1 MDDFERKYRKA
12 WNILFRDPKHKLKP
26 DNQYQNWTYLETKKW
41 QSPAMRHY
49 YSTRDN
55 KDYIIFVEWIPQR
68 NIYFYD
74 IQNDSFTKLNNTQGP
89 DELCNLDETGCI
101 MLDDTNLLILS
112 GMGQNKIIFNLEHK
126 TWTVNKCDLH
136 DALPATM
143 GSTQFIHM
151 RPTNEIHIMSSQH
164 TWGFQSE
171 MNSVNIAV
179 KSHYVYNTETKIID
193 LVKDTIANTYH
204 SNNFYLYSRFLY
216 APTTNQIITFGGVD
230 KNTLGRGQSQ
240 TVNDILC
247 CDVDNKDKHGNYQW
261 KQYPIKMK
269 SRCNPICVLA
279 FDHIAI
285 IFDGKRGHVSQYG
298 DIWCLDLVSQK
309 MYKSDIVYRKKFNV
323 VFVTN
328 DNEYLIGNGSIYD
341 KSCNSFINYLLKI
354 PLNTLLPKSLITK
367 YKIKYK
373 LLINGYSHGVEKEG
387 LSQMMPHN
395 LRIMILQYF
404 TKWL

>member
-1 MDDFERKYRKA
+1 MADFERKYRKA
-12 WNILFRDPKHKLKP
+12 WSTLFPKHILKP
-26 DNQYQNWTYLETKKW
+26 DNQYQKWTYLETKKW

-49 YSTRDN
+49 YSTRDK
-55 KDYIIFVEWIPQR
+55 KDYIIFIEWIPKR

-101 MLDDTNLLILS
+101 MLDDSNLLILS
-112 GMGQNKIIFNLEHK
+112 QMGQNKIIFNLEHK
-126 TWTVNKCDLH
+126 TWTVNKCDFH

-143 GSTQFIHM
+143 VATQFIHM
-151 RPTNEIHIMSSQH
+151 LPTNEIHIMSSQY
-164 TWGFQSE
+164 TSS
-171 MNSVNIAV
+171 NSANVAV
-179 KSHYVYNTETKIID
+179 KSHYIYNTQTKTID
-193 LVKDTIANTYH
+193 LVEDIIDNMNH

-216 APTTNQIITFGGVD
+216 ASTTNQIITFGGVD
-230 KNTLGRGQSQ
+230 KNTLHGRQSQ
-240 TVNDILC
+240 TVNDMLC

-269 SRCNPICVLA
+269 SRCNPICVMA
-279 FDHIAI
+279 FDQIAI
-285 IFDGKRGHVSQYG
+285 IFDDKRGGHVAQEG
-298 DIWCLDLVSQK
+298 VIWCLDLLSQK

-373 LLINGYSHGVEKEG
+373 LLINGYCHGVEKEE
-387 LSQMMPHN
+387 LSQMVPHN